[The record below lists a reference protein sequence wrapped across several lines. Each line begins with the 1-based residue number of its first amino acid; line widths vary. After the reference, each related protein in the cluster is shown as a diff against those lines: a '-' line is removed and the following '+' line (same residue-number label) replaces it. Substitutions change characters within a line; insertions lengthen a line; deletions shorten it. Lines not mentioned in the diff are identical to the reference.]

1 MTAAVFAKPMKRLQS
16 ALVVML
22 SVWILV
28 GAALLSSP
36 PVAAHAHRTV
46 GPYELAVGWRIEPAI
61 VGVLNGLD
69 LGIQENLTNGTQVWV
84 VGVEGSLNATLM
96 TGPATTI
103 QALAPQDGRPG
114 WYTFD
119 VIPTAAGSYSV
130 RIQGTLNTTH
140 VDVTVDLDPV
150 YLASLYQFPVSEPGA
165 SDLKAS
171 INQLNA
177 QLAALQTLVTILIA
191 VAGIAI
197 AVGAASLALAIRTAH
212 TTRPGP

>member
-1 MTAAVFAKPMKRLQS
+1 MTTAVFAKPMKRLQS

-84 VGVEGSLNATLM
+84 VGVEGNLNATLM
-96 TGPATTI
+96 TGPASTI

-119 VIPTAAGSYSV
+119 VIPTVAGSYSV

-191 VAGIAI
+191 VAVIAI